1 MPGERRSKH
10 RRHSP
15 EADARR
21 AARRLELLDAADR
34 VVRRDG
40 PAASMDRIAAEAGIA
55 KPILYRYFGDKGGLY
70 QALAERYVSAIV
82 EELRHTWAERGDPRT
97 LIASTIDSYLSFI
110 ERERE
115 AYRFL
120 MHRAVPERPEAQ
132 ATVGEFIRQVANEV
146 ALVLGEELRR
156 FGLDSGAA
164 EPWAHGIVGMVQL
177 AGDRWLE
184 TRSMSRDNLVDYL
197 KALVWNG
204 LSDAPTRPVSAT
216 GTSDPVG

>member
-1 MPGERRSKH
+1 MPGDRRSKH
-10 RRHSP
+10 RRNDP
-15 EADARR
+15 DALARR

-82 EELRHTWAERGDPRT
+82 DELRHAWAKREDPRS
-97 LIASTIDSYLSFI
+97 LIAATIDSYLSFI
-110 ERERE
+110 EREQE

-120 MHRAVPERPEAQ
+120 MHRAVAERPEAQ
-132 ATVGEFIRQVANEV
+132 ATVGEFIRQISNEV

-177 AGDRWLE
+177 AGDHWLE
-184 TRSMSRDNLVDYL
+184 RRTMPRD
-197 KALVWNG
+197 ALVEYLVTLLWSGFAGLQVPAPARPAVNG
-204 LSDAPTRPVSAT
+204 
-216 GTSDPVG
+216 

>member
-1 MPGERRSKH
+1 MPGARRSKP
-10 RRHSP
+10 RRHGP

-70 QALAERYVSAIV
+70 RALAERYVAAIV
-82 EELRHTWAERGDPRT
+82 EELRLAWARRDDPRA
-97 LIASTIDSYLSFI
+97 LIGATIDSYLAFI
-110 ERERE
+110 EREQE

-132 ATVGEFIRQVANEV
+132 ETVAEFIQQVANEV

-164 EPWAHGIVGMVQL
+164 EPWAHGIVGMVHL

-184 TRSMSRDNLVDYL
+184 HRTMPRAALVDYL
-197 KALVWNG
+197 VTLLWSGFAG
-204 LSDAPTRPVSAT
+204 LPVAAPPASSTAAS
-216 GTSDPVG
+216 G